1 MKTKNTL
8 VNVLL
13 TIETCGV
20 CGLWK
25 AVLKLLKITL
35 LKCSLVGVRG
45 LINSCNPY
53 PAQKKFMLKNCS
65 VFLYFF
71 QMALKTPQTPQMVKN
86 YD

>member
-1 MKTKNTL
+1 MGELK
-8 VNVLL
+8 LL
-13 TIETCGV
+13 TIGICGL

-35 LKCSLVGVRG
+35 LKCSLVGVRA
-45 LINSCNPY
+45 LHNSCNPY

-71 QMALKTPQTPQMVKN
+71 QMALKTPHNPQMVKN